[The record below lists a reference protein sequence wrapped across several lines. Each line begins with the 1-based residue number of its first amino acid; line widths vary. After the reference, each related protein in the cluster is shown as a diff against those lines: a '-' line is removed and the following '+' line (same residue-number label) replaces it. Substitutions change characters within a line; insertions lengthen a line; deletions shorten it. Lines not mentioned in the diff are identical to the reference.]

1 MLLMLNNITRRMLTT
16 LLPDITVIF
25 LILGSIT
32 AFIINATFLLNVAN
46 TKKNMLNDDED
57 YDDTEITQS
66 DLITLSRYNK
76 IFWAQL
82 STNPFAV
89 DLLSKRF
96 EYEKSLS
103 NEEYNR
109 LPFNHKIDWVG
120 ISRNDNAIEL
130 IKNRI
135 EYEKLLGD
143 NYTYQEVHYLR
154 GSPFVKETSN
164 KISWYHLSQNQNAI
178 ELLRDRVKYEK
189 SLGQEKYNS
198 LQNKIDWMNSIG
210 GCNKNAVILLRDL
223 LMK

>member
-1 MLLMLNNITRRMLTT
+1 MLTT

-32 AFIINATFLLNVAN
+32 AFMINATFLLNFAN
-46 TKKNMLNDDED
+46 IKKNILDDEFGG
-57 YDDTEITQS
+57 EITQS
-66 DLITLSRYNK
+66 DLIALSRCDK
-76 IFWAQL
+76 IFWSQL
-82 STNPFAV
+82 SSNPFAV

-96 EYEKSLS
+96 EYEKNLS
-103 NEEYNR
+103 DQEYNR
-109 LPFNHKIDWVG
+109 LPFNHKIDWVK

-143 NYTYQEVHYLR
+143 NYRYQELDYLKCYE
-154 GSPFVKETSN
+154 GVKEKVN
-164 KISWYHLSQNQNAI
+164 KISWHHMSQNQNAI
-178 ELLRDRVKYEK
+178 ELLRDRIKYEK

-198 LQNKIDWMNSIG
+198 LQNRIDWTHSLC

-223 LMK
+223 LIE

>member
-1 MLLMLNNITRRMLTT
+1 MLTT

-130 IKNRI
+130 IKDRI

-143 NYTYQEVHYLR
+143 NYTYQELYYLKD
-154 GSPFVKETSN
+154 SPFVKETSN